1 MHMPVAK
8 RDSVPRQDGKIR
20 YFLPHL
26 CVQPLP
32 AKPVVAQQFS
42 LAAAVGADLF
52 CHRLFNVASIARD
65 AAFCFCDCFKN
76 QPVGFSAAAAAA
88 HDAHRLVVLI
98 APSGIADVHQHA
110 GLCPGAA
117 FVGDMDGVGEKVGG
131 HAGRPV
137 VLRTLKSIAHTHGF
151 ESQSPPVICC
161 SIIDVPP

>member
-1 MHMPVAK
+1 MPVAK
-8 RDSVPRQDGKIR
+8 RDSGPRQDGKIR

-98 APSGIADVHQHA
+98 APSGIADVHQHTGFGA
-110 GLCPGAA
+110 PPGR
-117 FVGDMDGVGEKVGG
+117 GQRVGEKVADHGSMLG
-131 HAGRPV
+131 LSG
-137 VLRTLKSIAHTHGF
+137 LR
-151 ESQSPPVICC
+151 
-161 SIIDVPP
+161 

>member
-76 QPVGFSAAAAAA
+76 QPICFSAALPAAQPAQWLA
-88 HDAHRLVVLI
+88 QVFCRAMVHIPRV
-98 APSGIADVHQHA
+98 ADMHQHTGFGA
-110 GLCPGAA
+110 PPGR
-117 FVGDMDGVGEKVGG
+117 GQRVGEKVADHGSMLG
-131 HAGRPV
+131 LSG
-137 VLRTLKSIAHTHGF
+137 LR
-151 ESQSPPVICC
+151 
-161 SIIDVPP
+161 

>member
-8 RDSVPRQDGKIR
+8 RGSVPRQDGKIR

-76 QPVGFSAAAAAA
+76 HPVGFSAALPAAQPAQWLA
-88 HDAHRLVVLI
+88 QVFCRAMVHIHRV
-98 APSGIADVHQHA
+98 ADMHQHTGFGA
-110 GLCPGAA
+110 PPGC
-117 FVGDMDGVGEKVGG
+117 GQRVGEKVADHGSMLG
-131 HAGRPV
+131 LSG
-137 VLRTLKSIAHTHGF
+137 LR
-151 ESQSPPVICC
+151 
-161 SIIDVPP
+161 